1 MLSDRGDSH
10 QRTARLHYCLKS
22 REQPRQALDLTH
34 PYAAHSLLQGHRQDL
49 ACRAHSVRHLHGS
62 HGQPVVHGDSRL
74 AAIDADRP
82 TTQQPNHHHADGA
95 RIDVGTV
102 VLPAAR
108 GRRGVEPAHQAR
120 QVSLAPPNRSLQ
132 RGSREVRR
140 SRGTRSSDGTTDLV
154 WLRLVLLVQQM
165 EHNPLQLVVF
175 GLPLNS
181 NTVTSTALPLLAAV
195 IAFGQKAILAL
206 EPFINEDGGMS

>member
-1 MLSDRGDSH
+1 M
-10 QRTARLHYCLKS
+10 
-22 REQPRQALDLTH
+22 
-34 PYAAHSLLQGHRQDL
+34 
-49 ACRAHSVRHLHGS
+49 
-62 HGQPVVHGDSRL
+62 
-74 AAIDADRP
+74 
-82 TTQQPNHHHADGA
+82 
-95 RIDVGTV
+95 
-102 VLPAAR
+102 
-108 GRRGVEPAHQAR
+108 
-120 QVSLAPPNRSLQ
+120 
-132 RGSREVRR
+132 RR
-140 SRGTRSSDGTTDLV
+140 SRGTRSSDGTTDSVDCCGVV

>member
-1 MLSDRGDSH
+1 M
-10 QRTARLHYCLKS
+10 
-22 REQPRQALDLTH
+22 
-34 PYAAHSLLQGHRQDL
+34 
-49 ACRAHSVRHLHGS
+49 
-62 HGQPVVHGDSRL
+62 
-74 AAIDADRP
+74 
-82 TTQQPNHHHADGA
+82 
-95 RIDVGTV
+95 
-102 VLPAAR
+102 
-108 GRRGVEPAHQAR
+108 
-120 QVSLAPPNRSLQ
+120 
-132 RGSREVRR
+132 RR